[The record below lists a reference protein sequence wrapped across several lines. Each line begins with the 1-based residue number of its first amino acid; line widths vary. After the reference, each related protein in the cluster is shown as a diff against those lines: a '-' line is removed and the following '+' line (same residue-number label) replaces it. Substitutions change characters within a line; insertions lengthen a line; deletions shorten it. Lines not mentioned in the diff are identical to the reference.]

1 MYRLLRHAGKSEHIM
16 LSVAIVD
23 DGCEG
28 DLCSGGTSALL
39 LDIK

>member
-1 MYRLLRHAGKSEHIM
+1 M
-16 LSVAIVD
+16 LSIAIVD

-28 DLCSGGTSALL
+28 DLCYGRTWAVL